1 MKLYPTQYCC
11 NLRPGIPGSG
21 CTSLGKL
28 RGDSLL
34 EIESS
39 VKSRLVGLLRIG
51 SLGRSRHVNL
61 LGSLDWGIPEQVE
74 A

>member
-1 MKLYPTQYCC
+1 MC
-11 NLRPGIPGSG
+11 
-21 CTSLGKL
+21 
-28 RGDSLL
+28 DSLL
-34 EIESS
+34 EIKSS